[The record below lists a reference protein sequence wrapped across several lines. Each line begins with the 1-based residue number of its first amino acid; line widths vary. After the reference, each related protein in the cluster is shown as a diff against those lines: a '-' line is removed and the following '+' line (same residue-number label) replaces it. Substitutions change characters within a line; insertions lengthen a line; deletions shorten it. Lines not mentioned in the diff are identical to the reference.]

1 MTTTTAEVTGAGM
14 PEPEHE
20 TTGATLRSQIETE
33 FQKQNLS
40 GVTINV
46 TDDTIELT
54 GTVPTGKEKQTA
66 KRIASSFAGNRR
78 VVDRLTVT
86 GLGEANRSPNS
97 PNTDPSRADE
107 DREQTDPN
115 QQDPENDPN
124 KKGDASKDP
133 R

>member
-1 MTTTTAEVTGAGM
+1 MGTQTATTE
-14 PEPEHE
+14 
-20 TTGATLRSQIETE
+20 GATLRSQIETE

-40 GVTINV
+40 GVVINV
-46 TDDTIELT
+46 TADTIELT
-54 GTVPTGKEKQTA
+54 GTVPTGKDKQTA

-86 GLGEANRSPNS
+86 GRGEANRSPNS
-97 PNTDPSRADE
+97 PNSSQNDPSRADE
-107 DREQTDPN
+107 DREQVDPN
-115 QQDPENDPN
+115 QQPNNDPN